1 MSKAESKERFSF
13 RCAVYLILQK
23 DNKIL
28 LMRRF
33 NTGWKDGMYTL
44 PAGHVDGNE
53 TIADSM
59 TREALEE
66 TGVLVKSEDL
76 SVVHTVH
83 QIGDKEY
90 IDFYLQANKWNGD
103 PSILEPDKCDD
114 IQWFSLNELPDKLLP
129 NVKDVLKQL
138 ENGQTFSE
146 FKWK

>member
-1 MSKAESKERFSF
+1 
-13 RCAVYLILQK
+13 
-23 DNKIL
+23 
-28 LMRRF
+28 
-33 NTGWKDGMYTL
+33 
-44 PAGHVDGNE
+44 
-53 TIADSM
+53 M